1 MTIDAGLSSAT
12 QRFAKVCD
20 NFRWRDVRFNYTVR
34 KFGRRAVEEGVS
46 NHLPIAPSEVS
57 HAQSAASPSKKASWR
72 LKLNLRKSKRL

>member
-1 MTIDAGLSSAT
+1 MTLDAGLSSAT
-12 QRFAKVCD
+12 QRFGHFG
-20 NFRWRDVRFNYTVR
+20 NFRWWDVRFNYTVR

-57 HAQSAASPSKKASWR
+57 HAQSAVSPSKKASWR